1 MSHFSKEQKLNIFKE
16 FGGDEKNTGS
26 IEAQIAMLTQRINH
40 ISCLL
45 YTSRCV

>member
-1 MSHFSKEQKLNIFKE
+1 MNREERVRAAVEGRQPDRVPVSVW
-16 FGGDEKNTGS
+16 
-26 IEAQIAMLTQRINH
+26 MH

>member
-1 MSHFSKEQKLNIFKE
+1 MGIGEPFDNFDNVINAIGILNNPKGLNI
-16 FGGDEKNTGS
+16 G
-26 IEAQIAMLTQRINH
+26 ARH